1 MSDTTPPGHG
11 QAHQAHA
18 LPNLEHAA
26 PAREREHGAVGEDGA
41 GGERKHPALEYMGWG
56 YAPPS
61 NASSAGV
68 PADVDIP
75 STSSSM
81 SSLQDRLDYQTLGWA
96 KQPRRSGKRGRGD
109 GTMSSHDLGVQGKM
123 DTVERDD
130 TQMLDT
136 RGVGVGKKRKQLH
149 LAHDYRLSQC
159 GIAGAESSQEEE
171 KQEDSREEGG
181 VWEGGWWQGWREDS
195 PMPVT
200 VPAVREQ
207 GSRLRGAP
215 KYGSLPE
222 ALRRGG
228 GAESLEAI
236 HVRAG
241 QHMVRAPRVLTVE
254 SRRNVTIL
262 AEPHSFV
269 WGQWYMGEAS
279 RGHLA
284 GAILLLSLKGE
295 AGYEAC
301 LSLAGAGP
309 WRLTSTNVLAV
320 SATPVLLASGP
331 PPPPPPPRHWHMAKD
346 GKDAANSRNQ
356 ANVPRC
362 GQGSKGGKGRR
373 RGGGSSLVLHGCW
386 VGGLGG
392 KSGQRAVDGVVVL
405 AHSVCLLLASVVSD
419 TGEGLGAAVVAR
431 DSAVVKL
438 KFSCLQRSR
447 LAIAIAGSARVLAV
461 SSLFQHNKR
470 SVLPP
475 SDLQARQASTDMP
488 ARRVSPELV
497 PSKVGPSAP
506 PSPTPPLR
514 GALSHPSL
522 WLVRNRVVQGYN
534 ETMWWR
540 HKDPYL
546 APLSDAF
553 LTDPTHVRRACSLA
567 LGSVSITNPTGFLTD
582 RTPPPQAPRGQW
594 QQAAGAYVQ
603 AEHGAN
609 YAGRHAEHAA
619 HYLHNPTSGR
629 YTPPHNP
636 TSGRYVWDSSLR
648 GSNPPAPQRPGGA
661 PPQARAFP
669 GARSPVLLFWL
680 EQDNGVQAANVNHP
694 LLQLSP
700 SATGLR
706 KVV

>member
-1 MSDTTPPGHG
+1 LGNQELG
-11 QAHQAHA
+11 
-18 LPNLEHAA
+18 A
-26 PAREREHGAVGEDGA
+26 PARGREHRAAEEDGA
-41 GGERKHPALEYMGWG
+41 GKERKHAALEYMGWG
-56 YAPPS
+56 YGPPS
-61 NASSAGV
+61 NGSWAGV
-68 PADVDIP
+68 PADVEIP
-75 STSSSM
+75 SSSSSM
-81 SSLQDRLDYQTLGWA
+81 SSLQDRLDYETLGWA
-96 KQPRRSGKRGRGD
+96 RQPRRSRRSGKRARGE
-109 GTMSSHDLGVQGKM
+109 GALEAEAEVEGVQGKKGG
-123 DTVERDD
+123 VERND
-130 TQMLDT
+130 TEMLQT
-136 RGVGVGKKRKQLH
+136 CVVGVRKKRKEH
-149 LAHDYRLSQC
+149 LPDDYRLSDC

-171 KQEDSREEGG
+171 KPGDSSKEGG
-181 VWEGGWWQGWREDS
+181 VWEGGWWQGWRQECR
-195 PMPVT
+195 MPVT
-200 VPAVREQ
+200 VPAVREE

-215 KYGSLPE
+215 KYGSLHE

-241 QHMVRAPRVLTVE
+241 QHMVRAPSVLTVE
-254 SRRNVTIL
+254 RRRNVTIL

-320 SATPVLLASGP
+320 SGTPVLLASGP
-331 PPPPPPPRHWHMAKD
+331 PPPPPPPRHWHMTKD
-346 GKDAANSRNQ
+346 
-356 ANVPRC
+356 NVPGS
-362 GQGSKGGKGRR
+362 GQGSKGGKGGR

-447 LAIAIAGSARVLAV
+447 LAIGIAGCARVLAV
-461 SSLFQHNKR
+461 SSIFQHNKR

-475 SDLQARQASTDMP
+475 SDMQGRGE
-488 ARRVSPELV
+488 SPEL
-497 PSKVGPSAP
+497 GSAP
-506 PSPTPPLR
+506 PSPNPPLR

-553 LTDPTHVRRACSLA
+553 FTDPTRVRRTCSLA
-567 LGSVSITNPTGFLTD
+567 LS
-582 RTPPPQAPRGQW
+582 
-594 QQAAGAYVQ
+594 
-603 AEHGAN
+603 
-609 YAGRHAEHAA
+609 
-619 HYLHNPTSGR
+619 
-629 YTPPHNP
+629 
-636 TSGRYVWDSSLR
+636 
-648 GSNPPAPQRPGGA
+648 
-661 PPQARAFP
+661 
-669 GARSPVLLFWL
+669 
-680 EQDNGVQAANVNHP
+680 
-694 LLQLSP
+694 
-700 SATGLR
+700 
-706 KVV
+706 